1 MTAISAVALMAAPTM
16 AAAQSAQAPVREVA
30 PGAEEVEGEEL
41 RGGFILPLAVIVAI
55 IIGII
60 LLTGDD
66 EPESP

>member
-16 AAAQSAQAPVREVA
+16 AAAQPAQAPVREVA
-30 PGAEEVEGEEL
+30 PSAEEVEGEQI
-41 RGGFILPLAVIVAI
+41 RGGFLLPLAVIVAI